1 MRGRKEEERGEGRE
15 RGGKEEGREG
25 VERRG
30 EGRERAGGGG
40 GKQRGKGEE
49 KEEGEERKEDEN
61 GITCKGQS
69 LAHRVISN
77 CTPDQQ
83 GCSTVLLPITRVG
96 RDPEVSGSQHAPYL
110 LYLKVHCR

>member
-1 MRGRKEEERGEGRE
+1 MGGRKGEERGEGRE
-15 RGGKEEGREG
+15 RGGKGEGREG

-49 KEEGEERKEDEN
+49 EEEGEEGKEDD
-61 GITCKGQS
+61 GRITCKGQS

-77 CTPDQQ
+77 CTLDQQ
-83 GCSTVLLPITRVG
+83 GSSTVLLPVTRVG
-96 RDPEVSGSQHAPYL
+96 RDPEVSSSQHAPYL